1 MLFLYK
7 LLKKN
12 IKEEQMKKRSEKTH
26 LLKISPQEKNQPTAT
41 KENRGKKNQTK
52 PTKEQKPQKHCK
64 QTNKQVKFPKKSQG
78 KKI

>member
-1 MLFLYK
+1 MLFLHK

-41 KENRGKKNQTK
+41 KENRGKKTK
-52 PTKEQKPQKHCK
+52 QNPQKNKNPKNTASK
-64 QTNKQVKFPKKSQG
+64 QTNK
-78 KKI
+78 